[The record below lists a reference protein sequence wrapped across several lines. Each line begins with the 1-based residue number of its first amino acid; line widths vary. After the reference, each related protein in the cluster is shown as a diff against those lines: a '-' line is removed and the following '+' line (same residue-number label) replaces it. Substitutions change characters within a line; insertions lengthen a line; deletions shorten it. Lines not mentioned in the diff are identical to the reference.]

1 MFHISGLAMRG
12 GLTMQARKNLC
23 GYQSGLEGRIYAVF
37 GRRFIEVANTA
48 CGHRTS
54 AFITTALNR
63 MCIPAIILHRR
74 GIVME
79 ANATARAFLD
89 SNISIKD
96 DRLCIRDQGF
106 GISWP
111 N

>member
-23 GYQSGLEGRIYAVF
+23 GYQSGLEGRNYAVF

-48 CGHRTS
+48 CGRH
-54 AFITTALNR
+54 
-63 MCIPAIILHRR
+63 

-96 DRLCIRDQGF
+96 DRLCIRDRDAYAEMNANTK
-106 GISWP
+106 SH
-111 N
+111 